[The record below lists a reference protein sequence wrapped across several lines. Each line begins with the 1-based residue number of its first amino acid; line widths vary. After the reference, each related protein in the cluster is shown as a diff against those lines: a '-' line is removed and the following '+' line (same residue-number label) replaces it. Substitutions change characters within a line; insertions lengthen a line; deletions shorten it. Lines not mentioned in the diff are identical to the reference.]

1 MEIPLRK
8 FPIPVGKLA
17 CLTSRTLEEFLGEI
31 LKTALNLPFE
41 RSFKLLQNPQ
51 QHCEKFLFKRT
62 FVPARGLAR
71 GAWPGRC
78 QAAEVKGSGSTGG
91 ANAAPRFH
99 TQHAAAQLAPSGSQ
113 HRAGWLLDPPAFRR

>member
-17 CLTSRTLEEFLGEI
+17 CLTSKTLQEFLGEI

-41 RSFKLLQNPQ
+41 RNFKLLQNPR
-51 QHCEKFLFKRT
+51 QHCEKFLFKRI

-78 QAAEVKGSGSTGG
+78 QAAEVKGPG
-91 ANAAPRFH
+91 ALLPAP
-99 TQHAAAQLAPSGSQ
+99 AAQEVLTRHLAST
-113 HRAGWLLDPPAFRR
+113 HTTLLPG